1 MIFVEDSFDSYQNLI
16 PGKTLCGQLPEKQ
29 AASICR

>member
-16 PGKTLCGQLPEKQ
+16 PGKMICGQLPKNQ
-29 AASICR
+29 VQ